1 MAAILGKKIGM
12 TQIFNEAGSFVGV
25 TAIEAG
31 PCPVLAIKE
40 KSVQVGFDIQKE
52 KKVKRPIAGYFK
64 KLNIAPRKYIKEL
77 LKDADKEYK
86 VGDEIKVDV
95 FAPGDFV
102 NVTGIT
108 LGKGFQGGMK
118 RWNWHGGP
126 KTHGSTSFRR
136 IGSIGSTTT
145 PGRVFK
151 GHHLPGHMGAVQQTT
166 RNLKVVKV
174 DVENNILLVKG
185 AVPGNTNAYL
195 IIRKSRKVVKS
206 PPVGKKEAAKK
217 K

>member
-1 MAAILGKKIGM
+1 
-12 TQIFNEAGSFVGV
+12 
-25 TAIEAG
+25 
-31 PCPVLAIKE
+31 VLAIKE